1 MPQNNSFGVV
11 LCCTLKNN
19 RAIRWWGKSSEEQ
32 FWENGGAEREGQS
45 IQVQA
50 GVQMGKRVVSGSVKA
65 YLKRNWTRQN

>member
-19 RAIRWWGKSSEEQ
+19 RAILWWGKSSEEQ
-32 FWENGGAEREGQS
+32 FWEMEGQREGQS

-50 GVQMGKRVVSGSVKA
+50 GVQMGKRVVSGSVSA
-65 YLKRNWTRQN
+65 RRT